1 MASRSNPYQRDPAL
15 AQAFNNISAM
25 FAPPSGG
32 DAAGFAT
39 AAAKKA
45 EAERLAWLF
54 QNSADPTAS
63 ARAALT
69 GVQGY
74 GQTPAGF
81 MQTDLTNR
89 RGQDVTAATAR
100 RGQDITADTTL
111 RTNAADNTR
120 ASVTSLYGAL
130 SPGAVRPAVPAEVA
144 ATVGLP
150 ALPEVVGSSRPQTL
164 DQWQAQQAEELK
176 RGGTWTPDMT
186 IDVIMGKQTPVEALG
201 PDGKPRFM
209 SPGAAVRMGA
219 QPAPDPAKA
228 GKLFRGVLPGGQQV
242 PVEQRPDGL
251 YHAQTGQ
258 RLPPEVQLFNVPT
271 PTGTGEQVGLPT
283 TANNTAANNQTAEV
297 TRALSVLDL
306 YEQLVNENPGSIGL
320 VGAIRG
326 TAQNLA
332 ASAGDLAKSFGAR
345 APQLT
350 EAATAL
356 QSGLRGVAPQFFD
369 PAIPQAEFLQGT
381 LAYALART
389 ENPSGEVS
397 RQAFERALER
407 VKGGGLLAN
416 TPAAKAAIAANRQV
430 LQSQLRGIETLRGQQ
445 PGRTDPSFQPPPPAP
460 GAMSQQPVASERWER
475 GPDGNLRKVQ

>member
-1 MASRSNPYQRDPAL
+1 MASRSNGYYRDPAL

-25 FAPPSGG
+25 FGPPSGA
-32 DAAGFAT
+32 DAAGFAS

-54 QNSADPTAS
+54 SNSADPTAS

-81 MQTDLTNR
+81 MQSDATTR
-89 RGQDVTAATAR
+89 RGQDVTAATSRANN
-100 RGQDITADTTL
+100 TADNERAL
-111 RTNAADNTR
+111 ATNRADNQR
-120 ASVTSLYGAL
+120 ATITSLYGAL
-130 SPGAVRPAVPAEVA
+130 NPGQVRPAVPEEIA

-150 ALPEVVGSSRPQTL
+150 ALPEVAGTTRPQTL

-176 RGGTWTPDMT
+176 RGGAWTPDMT
-186 IDVIMGKQTPVEALG
+186 IDVIMGKQTPVEGLD
-201 PDGKPRFM
+201 PVTGKPRFM

-219 QPAPDPAKA
+219 QPAPDATKA

-271 PTGTGEQVGLPT
+271 PTGTSDQVGLPT
-283 TANNTAANNQTAEV
+283 TANNTAANNQAAEV
-297 TRALSVLDL
+297 TRGLAVLDL
-306 YEQLVNENPGSIGL
+306 YEELINKNPGAIGL

-326 TAQNLA
+326 TAQNLV
-332 ASAGDLAKSFGAR
+332 ASAGDLAKSFGTR
-345 APQLT
+345 APQIGD
-350 EAATAL
+350 AAAAL
-356 QSGLRGVAPQFFD
+356 QQGMRGVAPDLFD

-397 RQAFERALER
+397 RQAFERALDR

-416 TPAAKAAIAANRQV
+416 TEAAKAAIAANRQV
-430 LQSQLRGIETLRGQQ
+430 LQSQLQSIQTLRGQQ
-445 PGRTDPSFQPPPPAP
+445 PGRTDAGFKAPPPAP
-460 GAMSQQPVASERWER
+460 GAQQSAPTERWER
-475 GPDGNLRKVQ
+475 DANGIPRKVQ